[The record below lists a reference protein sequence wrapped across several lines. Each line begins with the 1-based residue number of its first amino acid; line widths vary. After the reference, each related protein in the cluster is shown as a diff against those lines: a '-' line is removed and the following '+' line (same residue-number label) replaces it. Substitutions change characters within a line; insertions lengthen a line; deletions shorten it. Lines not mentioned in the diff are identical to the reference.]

1 MLSKPV
7 STLPEGDDW
16 FYEVKQDGCRALAVK
31 DGEKVTLFSHD
42 ARPLDY
48 PEAEDAVRRLKTGS
62 AVIDCDMIA
71 LNSEGKP
78 CFEGLDTSRRSCMI
92 RLYAID
98 LLHLDGR
105 DLMDEPIERRKE
117 RLCTITLASA
127 LLFSPCLNCEPEM
140 LIEQVAHLSLEGV
153 VAKRKGSTYEPGKC
167 SGAWMN
173 MRVTRKEELF
183 IVGFGPG
190 DSLDLQIIR
199 SDVDRKRSQ
208 PHTRRIRAAKPRA
221 L

>member
-1 MLSKPV
+1 MPREYWARAMPRPMLGPMRHNSRRDLTRKKHHGRPRFIPPMLSKPV

-117 RLCTITLASA
+117 
-127 LLFSPCLNCEPEM
+127 
-140 LIEQVAHLSLEGV
+140 
-153 VAKRKGSTYEPGKC
+153 
-167 SGAWMN
+167 
-173 MRVTRKEELF
+173 
-183 IVGFGPG
+183 
-190 DSLDLQIIR
+190 
-199 SDVDRKRSQ
+199 
-208 PHTRRIRAAKPRA
+208 
-221 L
+221 